1 MNEHFKKEATMAMT
15 TEEAVAKGADLF
27 AKAEK
32 ALAALAKEM
41 PSILAAVRDGGN
53 LGGIETM
60 QLTAR
65 YSVTINSAYSLIAD
79 LHQEVTLK
87 AKDKGIDLP
96 SIESGGGR

>member
-1 MNEHFKKEATMAMT
+1 MNFHRKDDHMPMT

-41 PSILAAVRDGGN
+41 PGILAAVRDGGH

-60 QLTAR
+60 QLTAH
-65 YSVTINSAYSLIAD
+65 YSITINSAYAHIAD
-79 LHQEVTLK
+79 LHQEVTKK
-87 AKDKGIDLP
+87 AQEKNIDLP